1 MENLLSRLRRQFA
14 GVVNVQDATFREDA
28 VEDMKDVLHG
38 SGIVFIPRVQLR
50 EGIDDDE
57 GGLEIGHDLY
67 QIGHIIRLIDD
78 IEASTEV
85 GWIEDDEIPLIRLWA
100 KGRKFN
106 AFLLEHVHAF
116 KPERMGGVELQVQH
130 PTPRTQGRTT

>member
-57 GGLEIGHDLY
+57 GGFEIGHNLN
-67 QIGHIIRLIDD
+67 QICDIVRLIDD
-78 IEASTEV
+78 IEATTEV
-85 GWIEDDEIPLIRLWA
+85 GRIEDDEIPLIRLWA
-100 KGRKFN
+100 KGRKFDT
-106 AFLLEHVHAF
+106 FLLQHVHAF
-116 KPERMGGVELQVQH
+116 KPERVGGVELQVQH